1 MSFTNIFTEW
11 AKNGTKVA
19 PTSTLE
25 STGFT
30 GGMKPPASVFN
41 YMWDKIGKAIT
52 ELQTAVSG
60 KVSISRSAD
69 EKGKFLSVG
78 TDGNVT
84 TVDSPANSCV
94 SKWQGTAASGKT
106 LTVGNDGYVTAVD
119 KSSTKATATIGTTWT
134 GSSAPYTQVISIT
147 GVTADNV
154 VEISLPTNATAA
166 QVSAYN
172 DLVLQDGGQATGKI
186 TLRAFGTKNSI
197 TIPINVIIRGDL

>member
-60 KVSISRSAD
+60 KVSISQSAD

-84 TVDSPANSCV
+84 AVDNPANSCV
-94 SKWQGTAASGKT
+94 LKWQGTAASGKT
-106 LTVGNDGYVTAVD
+106 LAVGTDGYVTAVD
-119 KSSTKATATIGTTWT
+119 KSSTKTTATIGTTWT
-134 GSSAPYTQVISIT
+134 GSSAPYTQAISIT
-147 GVTADNV
+147 GVTADSV

-172 DLVLQDGGQATGKI
+172 DLVLQDGGQSAGQI
-186 TLRAFGTKNSI
+186 TLRAFGSKNTI

>member
-52 ELQTAVSG
+52 ELQTAVNG
-60 KVSISRSAD
+60 KVSISRGAD

-84 TVDSPANSCV
+84 AVDNPANSCV
-94 SKWQGTAASGKT
+94 LKWQGTASSGKT
-106 LTVGNDGYVTAVD
+106 LAVGTDGYVTAVD
-119 KSSTKATATIGTTWT
+119 KSSTKTTATIGTTWT
-134 GSSAPYTQVISIT
+134 GSSAPYTQAISIT
-147 GVTADNV
+147 GVTADSV

-172 DLVLQDGGQATGKI
+172 DLVLQDGGQTAGQI
-186 TLRAFGTKNSI
+186 TLRAFGSKNTI

>member
-19 PTSTLE
+19 PTETLE

-52 ELQTAVSG
+52 ELQTAVTG
-60 KVSISRSAD
+60 KVSKSQGSAAS
-69 EKGKFLSVG
+69 GKFLSVG

-84 TVDSPANSCV
+84 TSDNPANSCV
-94 SKWQGTAASGKT
+94 LKWQGTSGSGKM
-106 LTVGNDGYVTAVD
+106 LSVGTDGYVALVD
-119 KSSTKATATIGTTWT
+119 KSSIKTTATIGTTWAND
-134 GSSAPYTQVISIT
+134 SAPYTQDISIT
-147 GVTADNV
+147 GVTATNV

-166 QVSAYN
+166 QVEAYN
-172 DLVLQDGGQATGKI
+172 SLVLQDGGQSAGKI
-186 TLRAFGTKNSI
+186 TLRAFGEKNTT
-197 TIPINVIIRGDL
+197 TIPINVIIRRDM

>member
-41 YMWDKIGKAIT
+41 YMWNKIGNAIT
-52 ELQTAVSG
+52 ELQTAVQG
-60 KVSISRSAD
+60 KVSISQGTTA
-69 EKGKFLSVG
+69 KGKFLSVG

-94 SKWQGTAASGKT
+94 SKWQGTSVSGKV
-106 LTVGNDGYVTAVD
+106 LAVGTDGYVTTVD
-119 KSSTKATATIGTTWT
+119 KSSTKTTATIGTTWS
-134 GSSAPYTQVISIT
+134 GSSAPYTQSISIT
-147 GVTADNV
+147 GVTANNV

-166 QVSAYN
+166 QVTAYN
-172 DLVLQDGGQATGKI
+172 DLVLQDGGQSTGTI
-186 TLRAFGTKNSI
+186 TLRAFGSKNTI

>member
-60 KVSISRSAD
+60 KVSTNQGTT

-106 LTVGNDGYVTAVD
+106 LTVDNDGYVTAVD
-119 KSSTKATATIGTTWT
+119 KSSTKATATIGTTWA

>member
-41 YMWDKIGKAIT
+41 YMWNKIGNAIT
-52 ELQTAVSG
+52 ELQTAVQG
-60 KVSISRSAD
+60 KVSISQGTTA
-69 EKGKFLSVG
+69 KGKFLSVG

-106 LTVGNDGYVTAVD
+106 LTVGTDGYVTAVD

-134 GSSAPYTQVISIT
+134 GSSAPYTQSINIT